1 MGAFQI
7 RPMTGDDVPA
17 AVAIYQAGGW
27 GGRRDYLDWALAN
40 PAMQL
45 LVGELDGAVAGT
57 AMATING
64 SVGWVGSIFVDASL
78 RSRGFGRALTEAVC
92 DLLDAAGCTTQALIA
107 SPYGQPLY
115 AGMGFR
121 IDEYYQILE
130 AEPLARAP
138 SPPAGR
144 ALRPMRADD
153 LERVAALD
161 RRATAEDRR
170 HLLAS
175 LAHSG
180 WLIESGDQLRG
191 FLVSIHPDS
200 AAVVA
205 PEAEDAACLLDQLRH
220 LTAGRAEAAQAAV
233 PRTNEAG
240 IAALE
245 TLGWK
250 RVFETPRMLRGA
262 DVPWD
267 PKLIWGVGSFGF
279 G

>member
-1 MGAFQI
+1 MGALQI
-7 RPMTGDDVPA
+7 RPMMESDVPA
-17 AVAIYQAGGW
+17 AVAIYHAGGW
-27 GGRRDYLDWALAN
+27 GERRDYLDWALAN

-64 SVGWVGSIFVDASL
+64 SVGWVGSIFVDAAL
-78 RSRGFGRALTEAVC
+78 RSRGYGRALTEAAC
-92 DLLDAAGCTTQALIA
+92 RLIDAAGCTTQALIA

-115 AGMGFR
+115 ATMGFR
-121 IDEYYQILE
+121 IVEYYQILE

-138 SPPAGR
+138 SPPPGR
-144 ALRPMRADD
+144 VLRPMRPND
-153 LERVAALD
+153 LGRVAALD
-161 RRATAEDRR
+161 WRATAEDRR
-170 HLLAS
+170 DLLAS

-180 WLIESGDQLRG
+180 WLVESGDELRG
-191 FLVSIHPDS
+191 FLVSIHLDS

-205 PEAEDAACLLDQLRH
+205 LDLDDAVCLLDQLRH
-220 LTAGRAEAAQAAV
+220 LTAGRAEAAHAAV
-233 PRTNEAG
+233 PGSNEAG

-245 TLGWK
+245 ALGW
-250 RVFETPRMLRGA
+250 RREFETPRMLRGE
-262 DVPWD
+262 DVAWD